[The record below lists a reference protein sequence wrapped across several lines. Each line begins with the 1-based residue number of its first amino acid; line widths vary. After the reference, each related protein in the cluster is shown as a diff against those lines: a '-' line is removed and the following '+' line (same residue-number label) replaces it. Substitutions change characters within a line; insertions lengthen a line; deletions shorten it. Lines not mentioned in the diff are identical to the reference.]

1 MMLIIYVALGVA
13 LGLFIFSNFEAILG
27 IILGLSKLL
36 IIGVALI
43 ALIGFA
49 ILFITSGALEQLMP
63 MFLFAGIPVFLI
75 LLYMF
80 LAVLFEKKTNSNEE
94 SE

>member
-1 MMLIIYVALGVA
+1 MLIIYVALGVA

-27 IILGLSKLL
+27 VFLGLSKLL
-36 IIGVALI
+36 IIGVALV
-43 ALIGFA
+43 ALIAFG
-49 ILFITSGALEQLMP
+49 IMFIMSGALVELMP

-80 LAVLFEKKTNSNEE
+80 LAVLLDKKPNTNKE